1 MFTKKKKHGGEYTH
15 ILRLQFFLT
24 SFRTEQM
31 EISTV
36 RTKADCNLGIEKEP
50 VESQPGTEK
59 QLNEKA
65 TWISEC

>member
-1 MFTKKKKHGGEYTH
+1 
-15 ILRLQFFLT
+15 
-24 SFRTEQM
+24 M